1 MKGSKFAPMIINPEA
16 NATVDEVRPAVLEV
30 TREGS
35 TTKVAAVGDWLTRTI
50 APVDAP
56 LRDLEADQNARE
68 VVVDLSRIGRID
80 TGGAWV
86 IERLA
91 TKVRERGGTAEIREV
106 PQAAA
111 TLLREVAPAARPD
124 EAAEKERRGIDWL
137 RPLALTGKAVTE
149 SGFDFLRAMNI
160 LGATFYG
167 PQMKVGRGRVLGA
180 AAFVHQ
186 LDRACVSAAPIVI
199 LISVIIGAIIAQQ
212 AAYQLRYFGA
222 EMLVIDFVSVLVLR
236 ELGVLLT
243 AILIAGRSG
252 SAITAEIG
260 AMKMREEVDALK
272 VMGLNPIGVLVFPR
286 LVALMIGMPLLTIA
300 AEFASLAGAI
310 VVAWFY
316 SDITPAAFLTRLRG
330 FVDMPTV
337 VIGVIKAPFMGLIIG
352 VIAAAEGLSVHGSTE
367 SLGRHVTAAVV
378 KSIFIVIV
386 ADGLFAMFY
395 AAVVD

>member
-1 MKGSKFAPMIINPEA
+1 MITTDGS
-16 NATVDEVRPAVLEV
+16 NATAADALPARIEVR
-30 TREGS
+30 REGGA
-35 TTKVAAVGDWLTRTI
+35 TIVVAEGDWLTRTVGAI
-50 APVDAP
+50 DASS
-56 LRDLEADQNARE
+56 REVEADRDAQS
-68 VVVDLSRIGRID
+68 VVIDLSKVGRVD
-80 TGGAWV
+80 TGGAWI

-91 TKVRERGGTAEIREV
+91 ARVAQRGGSVEIRDV
-106 PQAAA
+106 PAAVT
-111 TLLREVAPAARPD
+111 TLLKEVAPATHPD
-124 EAAEKERRGIDWL
+124 AEVGSGRGGIRWM
-137 RPLALTGKAVTE
+137 RPLEATGKAVTDAF
-149 SGFDFLRAMNI
+149 FDFIGAMNI

-167 PQMKVGRGRVLGA
+167 PQMKVGRGRVLGM

-186 LDRACVSAAPIVI
+186 LDRSCISAAPIVM

-222 EMLVIDFVSVLVLR
+222 EMLVIDFVAVLVLR

-252 SAITAEIG
+252 SSITAEIG
-260 AMKMREEVDALK
+260 AMNMREEIDALK

-300 AEFASLAGAI
+300 AEISSLAGAI
-310 VVAWFY
+310 IVAWFY
-316 SDITPAAFLTRLRG
+316 SDITPAAFLARVRG

-352 VIAAAEGLSVHGSTE
+352 VIAAVEGMNVRGSTE
-367 SLGRHVTAAVV
+367 SLGRHVTASVV
-378 KSIFIVIV
+378 KAIFVVIV

>member
-1 MKGSKFAPMIINPEA
+1 MITNTEA
-16 NATVDEVRPAVLEV
+16 IATADGARASIEVVRD
-30 TREGS
+30 GS
-35 TTKVAAVGDWLTRTI
+35 TTVVRALGDWLTRTI
-50 APVDAP
+50 ATVDAP
-56 LRDLEADQNARE
+56 LRDLEKDQSADK
-68 VVVDLSRIGRID
+68 VVVDLSQLERID

-91 TKVRERGGTAEIREV
+91 TKVRERGGTAEVRE
-106 PQAAA
+106 PSEAAA
-111 TLLREVAPAARPD
+111 TLLREVGPATRPD
-124 EAAEKERRGIDWL
+124 EAAAAKRRGIDWL
-137 RPLALTGKAVTE
+137 RPLEATGMAVA
-149 SGFDFLRAMNI
+149 GAGNDFLKAMNI
-160 LGATFYG
+160 LGATIYG
-167 PQMKVGRGRVLGA
+167 PQAKVGGGRVLGP

-186 LDRACVSAAPIVI
+186 LDRVCVSAAPIVI
-199 LISVIIGAIIAQQ
+199 LMSIIIGAIIAQQ

-252 SAITAEIG
+252 SSITAEIG

-300 AEFASLAGAI
+300 AEFAALGGAI
-310 VVAWFY
+310 VVAWLY
-316 SDITPAAFLTRLRG
+316 SDITPMAFLTRLRG

-352 VIAAAEGLSVHGSTE
+352 VIAATEGLSVKGSTE
-367 SLGRHVTAAVV
+367 SLGKHVTAAVV
-378 KSIFIVIV
+378 KAIFVVIV

>member
-1 MKGSKFAPMIINPEA
+1 MKGFKFPPMITNTEA
-16 NATVDEVRPAVLEV
+16 IATAEDVPATVEVVRDGA
-30 TREGS
+30 TA
-35 TTKVAAVGDWLTRTI
+35 TVAPVGDWLTRTI
-50 APVDAP
+50 APIDQP
-56 LRDLEADQNARE
+56 LREIEADSGARE
-68 VVVDLSRIGRID
+68 VIVDLSRLGRID

-91 TKVRERGGTAEIREV
+91 TRVRERGGRAEIREV

-111 TLLREVAPAARPD
+111 TLLREVAPAARPE
-124 EAAEKERRGIDWL
+124 EAVRKKRRGIDWL
-137 RPLALTGKAVTE
+137 RPLELTGIAVSE
-149 SGFDFLRAMNI
+149 SANDFLRVMNI

-167 PQMKVGRGRVLGA
+167 PQMKVGRGRVLGV

-186 LDRACVSAAPIVI
+186 IDRACVSAAPIVI

-286 LVALMIGMPLLTIA
+286 LVALMVGMPLLTIA

-378 KSIFIVIV
+378 KSIFVVIV

>member
-1 MKGSKFAPMIINPEA
+1 MITKAPA
-16 NATVDEVRPAVLEV
+16 DATLEDAPV
-30 TREGS
+30 ARFDLRREGS
-35 TTKVAAVGDWLTRTI
+35 RAVLALSGDWLTRTV
-50 APVDAP
+50 APVDAD
-56 LRDLEADQNARE
+56 LRLIEADGGVQTVE
-68 VVVDLSRIGRID
+68 IDLSGIGRLD
-80 TGGAWV
+80 TGGAWL
-86 IERLA
+86 IQRLVTAVEARGA
-91 TKVRERGGTAEIREV
+91 TVDMNHVPAPIASLLGEV
-106 PQAAA
+106 EPA
-111 TLLREVAPAARPD
+111 TRPD
-124 EAAEKERRGIDWL
+124 EEGGGQGGGFRLL
-137 RPLALTGKAVTE
+137 RPLELLGRAVSE
-149 SGFDFLRAMNI
+149 AGQDFLQAMNI
-160 LGATFYG
+160 LGATFHG
-167 PQMKVGRGRVLGA
+167 PQMKVGRGRVLGM

-186 LDRACVSAAPIVI
+186 IDRVCVSAAPVI
-199 LISVIIGAIIAQQ
+199 LLISVIIGAIIAQQ

-300 AEFASLAGAI
+300 SEFASLAGAI

-352 VIAAAEGLSVHGSTE
+352 IIAAVEGMAVKGSTE
-367 SLGRHVTAAVV
+367 SLGRHVTSAVV
-378 KSIFIVIV
+378 KSIFVVIV